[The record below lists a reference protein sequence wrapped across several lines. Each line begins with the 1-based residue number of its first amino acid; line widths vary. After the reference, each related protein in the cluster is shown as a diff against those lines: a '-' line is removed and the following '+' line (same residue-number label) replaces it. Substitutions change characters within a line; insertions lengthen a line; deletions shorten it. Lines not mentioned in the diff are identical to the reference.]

1 MPPLQAQL
9 IPNSL
14 PSKPRTDKV
23 EYEFDIF
30 SYKEK
35 AELKRGTLTVKGNLK
50 KNLDFWKNVI
60 KANSFILSVI
70 EQGYKIPFISVP
82 TSINLRNNMSA
93 FKHSKFVSTAI
104 HELIVSGCITE
115 QSSRPFCVNPLTVSV
130 NKNGKE
136 RLILDLRH
144 VNKFIKKQK
153 IKFEGSKEAL
163 QYAKK
168 GNFMIKYDLKS
179 GYHHLDINKNFQKF
193 LGFSW
198 IEDEKEKFYVFTV
211 LPFGLS
217 SAPFLFTKMMRQ
229 IVKYWR
235 SLSYPVIVYL
245 DDGWCCHDFE
255 NCQKLS
261 ENIRKDLKSAGL
273 VVNEDKSIWNPVKKL
288 EWLGFLWDLELGSVE
303 IPKKKIESFKE
314 SLCAILNSPNNVT
327 ARKLASVIGKIISM
341 SFVLGNVC
349 HIMTRNLHSPILNRL
364 DWDFDII
371 IDQGA
376 MNELKFWFNN
386 CDTLPFRSISPIH
399 RSVERIVYS
408 DASDYAAAG
417 VLLQSNNEVVH
428 VMFDESD
435 KNQSSTYRELKAV
448 QFVLLSL
455 RSHLSGR
462 FVKLY
467 TDNQNVVRIIN
478 VGSMKIELQKIALL
492 IFELCL
498 RYSIFLDIA
507 WVPRLLNTTA
517 DFYSKLF
524 DYDDWEI
531 NINIFKFLNNKWGP
545 YTFDRFADNKNFK
558 VSKFNSQYWTP
569 GTAGVDAFAF
579 DWSGHNNWVVPPI
592 HCIPNVINHM
602 IYYKSFGTLIIP
614 KW

>member
-1 MPPLQAQL
+1 MTDPHKLFQAFELQDAL
-9 IPNSL
+9 VFFVRNTNSL
-14 PSKPRTDKV
+14 SNPVNNGLINQDHVSSVISQDTLPDSVPTKIVNLSQGNHPVPQSQDQLFPSLPNKPRTDKV

-30 SYKEK
+30 FYKEK

-198 IEDEKEKFYVFTV
+198 IEDEKQKFYVFTV

-327 ARKLASVIGKIISM
+327 ARK
-341 SFVLGNVC
+341 
-349 HIMTRNLHSPILNRL
+349 
-364 DWDFDII
+364 
-371 IDQGA
+371 
-376 MNELKFWFNN
+376 
-386 CDTLPFRSISPIH
+386 
-399 RSVERIVYS
+399 
-408 DASDYAAAG
+408 
-417 VLLQSNNEVVH
+417 
-428 VMFDESD
+428 
-435 KNQSSTYRELKAV
+435 
-448 QFVLLSL
+448 
-455 RSHLSGR
+455 
-462 FVKLY
+462 
-467 TDNQNVVRIIN
+467 
-478 VGSMKIELQKIALL
+478 
-492 IFELCL
+492 
-498 RYSIFLDIA
+498 
-507 WVPRLLNTTA
+507 
-517 DFYSKLF
+517 
-524 DYDDWEI
+524 
-531 NINIFKFLNNKWGP
+531 
-545 YTFDRFADNKNFK
+545 
-558 VSKFNSQYWTP
+558 
-569 GTAGVDAFAF
+569 
-579 DWSGHNNWVVPPI
+579 
-592 HCIPNVINHM
+592 
-602 IYYKSFGTLIIP
+602 
-614 KW
+614 